1 MICSAQ
7 FTFGFEESALNA
19 KTVIKIIPIMPTAK
33 KMHEGKLI
41 SPASIVEMFKFAMST
56 MSAVIR
62 KRNPIG
68 IKIRICTNISHIF
81 FFATAA
87 ISFQSTLNIPETRHI
102 NAPITNN
109 MLLKRLPTLIADSPK
124 NITGIRSN
132 IARATLKPLGIVFF
146 VILFFRCLFIFS
158 TYKL

>member
-7 FTFGFEESALNA
+7 FTFGLEESALNA

-62 KRNPIG
+62 TRNPIG
-68 IKIRICTNISHIF
+68 IKIRICTKHQPYIF
-81 FFATAA
+81 LCNSGNQF
-87 ISFQSTLNIPETRHI
+87 
-102 NAPITNN
+102 
-109 MLLKRLPTLIADSPK
+109 PK
-124 NITGIRSN
+124 HLEY
-132 IARATLKPLGIVFF
+132 ARNKA
-146 VILFFRCLFIFS
+146 
-158 TYKL
+158 Y